1 MSHHKEKTWA
11 TECWSPFKTHP
22 NLDSWLLR
30 GKHSSVLGANEKES
44 RQLTENIT
52 QLHHL
57 LLEIP
62 PSLIQAESWNW
73 ASLGNSTE

>member
-1 MSHHKEKTWA
+1 MSIKIQCLIIRKETWA
-11 TECWSPFKTHP
+11 TECWNQFKTHP

-30 GKHSSVLGANEKES
+30 GKHSSVLGANEER

-52 QLHHL
+52 QLHRL

-62 PSLIQAESWNW
+62 LSLIQAESWN
-73 ASLGNSTE
+73 